1 MRKKKK
7 KKKSTRKRREKSRQK
22 KSPLKLVKSKKKSD
36 ITSLF
41 RPSLADMGVPDGFRP
56 VSIGEA
62 LMEYGKELMELEINE
77 DVQDID
83 EVVLQITSEL
93 WNYNTLLEDGKNDEK
108 TKNDIIRQ
116 LSSTFVM
123 EEEQTHD
130 FFNKMIDRKNYL
142 FPPEIQTKSPMGMTL
157 YMRKEVQHLIT
168 EFNYNKL
175 KFPDKAIQ
183 PDEQDKDMIKMIN
196 KMDDY
201 ISNSADYDKWEDHY
215 FSMEEECTDGY
226 AKWLNEK
233 GIIKDSSFF
242 AFYVENFLNFIYRYD
257 HDDIAILKSVSF
269 FHIEEFFTDY
279 VLRKVMVEPSKYVY
293 CPPALKLFF
302 TFLYEKEYFNN
313 PDQVIEMI
321 DKIEPYFIEIL
332 RDRYS

>member
-1 MRKKKK
+1 MGKKKK
-7 KKKSTRKRREKSRQK
+7 KKKSKGKRREKSRQK
-22 KSPLKLVKSKKKSD
+22 KRPLKLVESKQKSD

-41 RPSLADMGVPDGFRP
+41 RPSQSDMGVPDGFRS

-62 LMEYGKELMELEINE
+62 LIEYGKPLTELEINN

-93 WNYNTLLEDGKNDEK
+93 WNYNISLEDGINDEK

-123 EEEQTHD
+123 EEEQPFD

-142 FPPEIQTKSPMGMTL
+142 FPPEIQPKSPMTMTL
-157 YMRKEVQHLIT
+157 FMRKEVQHLIT

-175 KFPDKAIQ
+175 KFSDKAIQ
-183 PDEQDKDMIKMIN
+183 PDEKDKDMIKMIN
-196 KMDDY
+196 KMDDF
-201 ISNSADYDKWEDHY
+201 ISNNADYDEWEDHY
-215 FSMEEECTDGY
+215 FSMEKECTDGY

-233 GIIKDSSFF
+233 GLIKDSSYF
-242 AFYVENFLNFIYRYD
+242 AFFVENFLNFIYRYD

-269 FHIEEFFTDY
+269 FHLEEFFTDY
-279 VLRKVMVEPSKYVY
+279 VLRKIMVEPNKYVY

-302 TFLYEKEYFNN
+302 TFLYEKGYFNN

-321 DKIEPYFIEIL
+321 DKVEPYFIKIL